1 MTLIVGQVMTGEVV
15 GARREMSFKDVA
27 RLLDRYR
34 ISGLPVVDDDD
45 KVVGVISETDL
56 LRVRAVR
63 SGGERQPRPGPLP
76 SRRGLTSPRRG
87 LPSLR
92 RGLPSLRRGL
102 PSLRRGLFSLR
113 RGLFSLCG
121 TLPRSADS
129 DGPWRAAARR
139 SAGDGGGAVRPSTAE
154 QLMSTPAIT
163 VHPEQRV
170 ADAAR
175 VMERHRVER
184 LPVVDEEDRLIG
196 IATRRDL
203 LRVFLR
209 TDEEIRREIA
219 DDVLG
224 RALSLPPPHSV
235 IVSVGEGV
243 VTLEGRLERRSEIP
257 EAIRRTWRVD
267 GVVGVMNSLTF
278 RVDDTH
284 PAERHPSHRIE
295 HHWLPER

>member
-1 MTLIVGQVMTGEVV
+1 MTLIVGQVMTSEVV
-15 GARREMSFKDVA
+15 EAHREMSFKDVA

-56 LRVRAVR
+56 LRLQANR
-63 SGGERQPRPGPLP
+63 SRGGRLRHRL
-76 SRRGLTSPRRG
+76 

-92 RGLPSLRRGL
+92 RALPWPRRPERTAG
-102 PSLRRGLFSLR
+102 GV
-113 RGLFSLCG
+113 
-121 TLPRSADS
+121 TT
-129 DGPWRAAARR
+129 AAA
-139 SAGDGGGAVRPSTAE
+139 GGVRATTVE

-209 TDEEIRREIA
+209 ADEEIRREVA
-219 DDVLG
+219 DDVFG
-224 RALSLPPPHSV
+224 RALSLPPQAV
-235 IVSVGEGV
+235 TVSVGDGV
-243 VTLEGRLERRSEIP
+243 VTLEGRLERRGDIP
-257 EAIRRTWRVD
+257 EAIRLTWRVD
-267 GVVGVMNSLTF
+267 GVVGVMNSLSF
-278 RVDDTH
+278 RVDDTR
-284 PAERHPSHRIE
+284 PAEPASA
-295 HHWLPER
+295 L